1 MAGPH
6 PDRDE
11 ARINAPPK
19 AQFKVEIKAEIMP
32 ELEAMLEARV
42 KAGFDAMFERV
53 EARIDEIDAKN
64 ERVRSWWNLISPI
77 WHPELRYV
85 AVVGLEGARAGTA
98 T

>member
-1 MAGPH
+1 
-6 PDRDE
+6 
-11 ARINAPPK
+11 
-19 AQFKVEIKAEIMP
+19 MP